1 MKKLILTSF
10 AATALMVSSAASA
23 QQAEQEATSFISE
36 QVANVSV
43 ELFNA
48 TKATVIETL
57 SVWSDELLAS
67 ENDDTVAAN
76 DASDNEQQN
85 SPKTQ

>member
-67 ENDDTVAAN
+67 ENDDTVAAYE
-76 DASDNEQQN
+76 ASDKEQKN

>member
-1 MKKLILTSF
+1 MKKVILTSV

-57 SVWSDELLAS
+57 TVWGDELLAS
-67 ENDDTVAAN
+67 ESDQAVAAN
-76 DASDNEQQN
+76 EPAEEKQN
-85 SPKTQ
+85 QSKTQ